1 MTFKELQLN
10 EHILKA
16 LEINKFDQ
24 PTEIQEK
31 AIPVF
36 LNNQNLFGKSSTGT
50 GKTAAFVLPILH
62 NLTVKL
68 RRPQVIILAPTRE
81 LALQIVDQV
90 RKFSSRINGIG
101 VAPLIGGAQMR
112 DQINR
117 LRDAQIIVGTPGRV
131 NDHLNRGTLKLNDL
145 RTIILDEADEMLKMG
160 FKNEIDAVFKA
171 APEGVQVGLFSATNT
186 PKVMQIANNYMKDYE
201 LVEIHNELKVNS
213 NITNTF
219 IFTKGIDKEELILKV
234 FEKHAPQRAI
244 VFTNT
249 KSQTDKIA
257 RNLKTIGVKAVVING
272 DKRQSQRTKSIKMF
286 KNDEYQV
293 LVATD
298 VVARGIDISGVD
310 YVINY
315 DISRE
320 NEHFVHRIGRTGRN
334 NETGNSI
341 SFIANQGT
349 LRQIQDIEKTYKII
363 IDEMGHEEYG
373 VTKTQRSE
381 RSSGSRDS
389 SFGRNRSNSSS
400 RSNGGSSRSGR
411 GNYSSANKPGARKT
425 SNASTSRKR
434 DDSANSGTGAFSNKP
449 YKDRNKESRASG
461 FKKSEKANY
470 GKNKKSSGINW
481 N

>member
-62 NLTVKL
+62 NLTIKL
-68 RRPQVIILAPTRE
+68 KRPQVIILAPTRE
-81 LALQIVDQV
+81 LALQIVEQV

-131 NDHLNRGTLKLNDL
+131 NDHLNRGTLKLSEL

-171 APEGVQVGLFSATNT
+171 APDGVQVGLFSATNT
-186 PKVMQIANNYMKDYE
+186 PKVMQIANNYMKNYE

-257 RNLKTIGVKAVVING
+257 RNLKTIGVKAIVING

-286 KNDEYQV
+286 KNSEYQV

-349 LRQIQDIEKTYKII
+349 LRQIQDIEKTYKIV

-381 RSSGSRDS
+381 KSFGSRDS
-389 SFGRNRSNSSS
+389 NFGRNRSSSNSRNNSSS
-400 RSNGGSSRSGR
+400 KSGHGSY
-411 GNYSSANKPGARKT
+411 NSASKPGARKA
-425 SNASTSRKR
+425 SNSSNSRKR
-434 DDSANSGTGAFSNKP
+434 DTDINSGFGSLRE
-449 YKDRNKESRASG
+449 RNKDSRASG
-461 FKKSEKANY
+461 FKKAGKSTY
-470 GKNKKSSGINW
+470 GKNRKASGVNW